1 MKKILI
7 GLAALLILLMIAV
20 VAAPSLIDWTSYRQ
34 EIARQASALTGRT
47 VTIEGPVDF
56 SLLPTPTLSA
66 GGVTVA
72 NAPGGSAPHMLTLKA
87 LELRLA
93 ALPLLTGT
101 IRAERIAL
109 VEPTLLLEI
118 LPDGAGNW
126 EGAALGTV
134 GARDIRLDRV
144 SIENGTIIWRD
155 AIAEREVRVDSIFAQ
170 LSAGSLEGP
179 YQLIGSAGLHGRS
192 VTVDLTAGRLGQA
205 GNVQVNMVLGMDG
218 VAGEARFAGTV
229 FPGLFRAQGDVT
241 ASGGDLAS
249 ALGTLFPGWSPPPAA
264 RAPFNLSA
272 SLAAAP
278 GGIDLNDLALTV
290 GDARAAGALNIVPGP
305 SPRVDL
311 ALTANRL
318 DLDGWLPDAV
328 REFDFL
334 AWLRTEGPAFPR
346 DVIATIDLSVEAL
359 TWRGDLIRDL
369 QLTGMMED
377 GVVAVSRLT
386 GQLPGGTQASAVGTL
401 RTEEGLPFA
410 DLTLDATSSDLRRLL
425 TWAGWNLEEVPS
437 NRLRGFDGEA
447 TVTGTAREF
456 QITGVDV
463 RIDGANIAGGLAF
476 IDRGRPGIGLR
487 VEIDRL
493 DLDGYLGTGASEA
506 TLRTFL
512 ESDLLPRWVEAAGT
526 FDANVDAAIGR
537 LTVGGRTFSGVRLD
551 GTLQGGGLT
560 LRRAGVE
567 DAAGASLAVTGT
579 LSSLDPASGADL
591 SIDLSTEAPADLF
604 ELLGWTPPFA
614 AGDLSAIDLTGRIGG
629 GVDRLE
635 LQLDADIAGG
645 SLALGGA
652 VTEPVG
658 EGPPTY
664 DLAIRATH
672 PDAARLL
679 GLLGGFYRPEGLEG
693 GLDIY
698 GEVAGTPRDLAFRN
712 VQGTVGA
719 MTVAGT
725 VDWRAGEERPFVAAD
740 LRADS
745 VDLDAL
751 LPAGSARPP
760 RPGAFWPDAPLPLGG
775 LSAIDGTLALTANTL
790 VVGGLTIADP
800 TLRAS
805 LDDSRLTL
813 DRLTGHIHGGALGL
827 EGSIVAREGQP
838 PEMNATI
845 DLVGADLSSV
855 LGGLAEEPGL
865 DGTLDFGATLRG
877 RGTNPARIA
886 ATLSGEGLVAVR
898 DGTARGFD
906 LAAMSA
912 ALEAPAGPTEFLA
925 LVREALSGGRTPF
938 AALNA
943 TFEVEEGMART
954 DDFRLVAEAGVGEGE
969 GEIDLVRGRL
979 DVAVSYSLH
988 AHPDAPPFT
997 IRYVGSLDA
1006 PRSRPEIDA
1015 LQSYMADRVA
1025 EAVTAPTALEDA
1037 PEKET
1042 PPVPAG
1048 TGGVAPAP
1056 SGG

>member
-7 GLAALLILLMIAV
+7 GLAALLALLAV
-20 VAAPSLIDWTSYRQ
+20 ALVAAPSLIDWTSYR
-34 EIARQASALTGRT
+34 ETIARQVSALTGRT

-66 GGVTVA
+66 GRVTVA
-72 NAPGGSAPHMLTLKA
+72 NAPGGSAPHMLTLEA
-87 LELRLA
+87 LDLRLA

-118 LPDGAGNW
+118 LPDGTANW
-126 EGAALGTV
+126 EGDGLETV

-155 AIAEREVRVDSIFAQ
+155 AVADREVRVDSIFAQ
-170 LSAGSLEGP
+170 LSAASLEGP

-205 GNVQVNMVLGMDG
+205 GNAQVNMVLGMDG

-249 ALGTLFPGWSPPPAA
+249 ALGTLYSGWSPPPAA
-264 RAPFNLSA
+264 RAPFNISA
-272 SLAAAP
+272 ALTAAP
-278 GGIDLNDLALTV
+278 EGIDLNDLALTV
-290 GDARAAGALNIVPGP
+290 GDARAAGALNIVLGP

-334 AWLRTEGPAFPR
+334 AWLRTEGAGFPR
-346 DVIATIDLSVEAL
+346 DAVATVDLSVEAL

-369 QLTGMMED
+369 QLIGMMED
-377 GVVAVSRLT
+377 GVVAISRLT
-386 GQLPGGTQASAVGTL
+386 GQLPGGTQASAVGTV

-425 TWAGWNLEEVPS
+425 TWAGWNLEQVPS
-437 NRLRGFDGEA
+437 NRLRGFDGKA

-456 QITGVDV
+456 QVTGVDL
-463 RIDGANIAGGLAF
+463 RIDGAAVTGGLAF
-476 IDRGRPGIGLR
+476 IDRGRPGLGLR

-493 DLDGYLGTGASEA
+493 DLDGYLGTGASDA
-506 TLRTFL
+506 TLGTLL
-512 ESDLLPRWVEAAGT
+512 ESGILPRWIEAAGT

-537 LTVGGRTFSGVRLD
+537 LTVGGRTFSGLRLD

-560 LRRAGVE
+560 LRHAGVE

-579 LSSLDPASGADL
+579 LPSLDPVSNADL
-591 SIDLSTEAPADLF
+591 SLNLSTEAPADLF
-604 ELLGWTPPFA
+604 ELLGWAPPVA
-614 AGDLSAIDLTGRIGG
+614 AGELGDIDLTGRVRG

-645 SLALGGA
+645 ALALGGA
-652 VTEPVG
+652 VTEPAG
-658 EGPPTY
+658 EQPAY
-664 DLAIRATH
+664 DLAVRATH

-679 GLLGGFYRPEGLEG
+679 GLLGGGYRPQGLEG

-698 GEVAGTPRDLAFRN
+698 AEIAGTPRDLAFRN
-712 VQGTVGA
+712 LQGTIGA

-725 VDWRAGEERPFVAAD
+725 VDWRAGEERPFIAAD

-745 VDLDAL
+745 VDLAAL

-760 RPGAFWPDAPLPLGG
+760 RPGAFWSDAPLPLHG
-775 LSAIDGTLALTANTL
+775 LAAIDGTLALTANTL
-790 VVGGLTIADP
+790 TAGGLTIADP

-813 DRLTGHIHGGALGL
+813 DRLTGQIHGGALGL
-827 EGSIVAREGQP
+827 EGAIVAREGQP

-845 DLVGADLSSV
+845 DLVGADLAAV

-865 DGTLDFGATLRG
+865 DGTLDFGAALSG
-877 RGTNPARIA
+877 QGTTPARIA

-906 LAAMSA
+906 LTAMSA
-912 ALEAPAGPTEFLA
+912 ALEEPAGPTEFLA

-969 GEIDLVRGRL
+969 GEIDLARGRM
-979 DVAVSYSLH
+979 DMAVSYSLH

-997 IRYVGSLDA
+997 IHYVGSLDA

-1015 LQSYMADRVA
+1015 LQSYMADRLA
-1025 EAVTAPTALEDA
+1025 EAITEPAA
-1037 PEKET
+1037 PENDPET
-1042 PPVPAG
+1042 PPAPAG
-1048 TGGVAPAP
+1048 TEGAVPEPAD
-1056 SGG
+1056 G

>member
-1 MKKILI
+1 MKKLLI
-7 GLAALLILLMIAV
+7 GLAALLVLLAIAL

-34 EIARQASALTGRT
+34 TIARQVSALTGRT

-66 GGVTVA
+66 GRVTVA
-72 NAPGGSAPHMLTLKA
+72 NAEGGSAPHMLTLEA
-87 LELRLA
+87 LDLRLA

-118 LPDGAGNW
+118 LPDGSANW
-126 EGAALGTV
+126 EGDGLGTV

-155 AIAEREVRVDSIFAQ
+155 VVADREVRVDSIFAQ
-170 LSAGSLEGP
+170 LSAASLEGP

-192 VTVDLTAGRLGQA
+192 LTVDLTAGRLGQA
-205 GNVQVNMVLGMDG
+205 GNAQVNMVLGMDG

-249 ALGTLFPGWSPPPAA
+249 ALGTLYPGWSPPPAA
-264 RAPFNLSA
+264 RSPFNLSA
-272 SLAAAP
+272 ALTAAP

-290 GDARAAGALNIVPGP
+290 GDARAAGAVNIVPGP

-318 DLDGWLPDAV
+318 DLDGWLPEGGS
-328 REFDFL
+328 EFDFL
-334 AWLRTEGPAFPR
+334 SWLRTEGTGFPR
-346 DVIATIDLSVEAL
+346 DAVATADLSVEAL

-377 GVVAVSRLT
+377 GVVAISRLT
-386 GQLPGGTQASAVGTL
+386 GQLPGGTQASVVGTV
-401 RTEEGLPFA
+401 RTEGGLPLA

-425 TWAGWNLEEVPS
+425 SWAGLNLEEVPS

-447 TVTGTAREF
+447 TVTGTAQEF
-456 QITGVDV
+456 QVTGVNLQ
-463 RIDGANIAGGLAF
+463 IDGAGITGGLAF

-487 VEIDRL
+487 MEIDRL
-493 DLDGYLGTGASEA
+493 DVDSYLASDAPEA

-512 ESDLLPRWVEAAGT
+512 ESGLPDQWIDAAGT

-537 LTVGGRTFSGVRLD
+537 LTVGGRTFSGLRLD

-560 LRRAGVE
+560 LRQAGVE
-567 DAAGASLAVTGT
+567 DVAGTSLTVTGT
-579 LSSLDPASGADL
+579 VPSLEPVSGADI
-591 SIDLSTEAPADLF
+591 SVDLSTEAPADLF
-604 ELLGWTPPFA
+604 DVLGWTPPVA
-614 AGDLSAIDLTGRIGG
+614 AGELGDIDLTGRVRG
-629 GVDRLE
+629 GVDRLD

-645 SLALGGA
+645 ALALGGA
-652 VTEPVG
+652 VTEPAG
-658 EGPPTY
+658 EEPAY
-664 DLAIRATH
+664 DLAVRATH

-679 GLLGGFYRPEGLEG
+679 ELLADGYRPGGLEG
-693 GLDIY
+693 GLDLYAEI
-698 GEVAGTPRDLAFRN
+698 AGTPRDLAFRN
-712 VQGTVGA
+712 VQGTIGA

-745 VDLDAL
+745 VDLTAL
-751 LPAGSARPP
+751 LPAGSARPA
-760 RPGAFWPDAPLPLGG
+760 RPGAVWSDAPLPLDG
-775 LSAIDGTLALTANTL
+775 LAAFDGTLALTANTL
-790 VVGGLTIADP
+790 VAGGTTIADP

-813 DRLTGHIHGGALGL
+813 DRLTGRVHGGSLGL
-827 EGSIVAREGQP
+827 EGSIAAPEGQP
-838 PEMNATI
+838 PEVNATI

-877 RGTNPARIA
+877 HGTTPARIA
-886 ATLSGEGLVAVR
+886 AALSGEGLVAVR

-912 ALEAPAGPTEFLA
+912 ALEEPAGPTEFLA
-925 LVREALSGGRTPF
+925 LVRDALSGGRTPF

-943 TFEVEEGMART
+943 TFEVEDGVART
-954 DDFRLVAEAGVGEGE
+954 DDFRLVAEAGVGEGA
-969 GEIDLVRGRL
+969 GEIDLERGRM

-988 AHPDAPPFT
+988 AHPDAPPFA

-1015 LQSYMADRVA
+1015 LQDYMAERMA
-1025 EAVTAPTALEDA
+1025 EAVRLFTVPEDV
-1037 PEKET
+1037 PEEET
-1042 PPVPAG
+1042 PPVP
-1048 TGGVAPAP
+1048 